1 MIHRTISQ
9 PDIKFG
15 KTSVILAGIVVV
27 AVGEIQF
34 ANTGPFFVD
43 QKTQIIC
50 SQPLRLVIVIVTAI
64 PAILQPVTEIQPL
77 TLVTRTETHRI
88 ALQAIVI
95 IIRVAALEQG

>member
-27 AVGEIQF
+27 AVGEIQL

-43 QKTQIIC
+43 QKTQIIG
-50 SQPLRLVIVIVTAI
+50 SQPLCYVVFITTI